1 MRSVECRD
9 SRVVSDIL
17 KDLRS
22 IGSTVLYPL
31 LQLEMLRSK
40 MSVKSICQDRL
51 TISISRMEIN
61 SLVRREMFT
70 PSLVTFSS
78 SSSLKADFTYI
89 PVMSGADPIA

>member
-40 MSVKSICQDRL
+40 MSVKSICQ
-51 TISISRMEIN
+51 SIDDIYFKDGN
-61 SLVRREMFT
+61 
-70 PSLVTFSS
+70 
-78 SSSLKADFTYI
+78 
-89 PVMSGADPIA
+89 